1 MLRLVCVARI
11 SLWPPSDSLVSWKN
25 SGETHIVEDR
35 QGLPDGLLN
44 RVESGQKD
52 CAYLYFNQAFYYF

>member
-11 SLWPPSDSLVSWKN
+11 SLSGLPLTLVSWKN

-35 QGLPDGLLN
+35 QGLPDGLPN
-44 RVESGQKD
+44 RAESGQKD
-52 CAYLYFNQAFYYF
+52 CAHLYFSQAFYYF